1 MRWPIG
7 IMRAGP
13 ENNVYAAQDNAGL
26 AAAANGGDSDA
37 RLPFPYRSAAMPAE
51 MINRQW
57 LLARRPRGQVC
68 MEDFARRDA
77 PLPRADL
84 AAGEILIRNVML
96 GFDPAQRGW
105 MDDVKSYLPP
115 IAIDEPVRGSAVARV
130 TASANPAYPEGA
142 MVRGLFGWQD
152 YAVAARAGDPEPVL
166 IPSDVALEEALG
178 VLGAASLT
186 AYVGMHDVGRLGAG
200 DCVLVSGAA
209 GAVGSIAVQI
219 ARLRGARVIG
229 IAGGPE
235 KCRWLTRDYGAD
247 AAIDYRSEDIRAR
260 LKVLAPDGIDLF
272 FDNVGGA
279 TLEAGIA
286 HIGRFGRI
294 VLCGAIAGYNDVHPA
309 PGPRNLMRL
318 ISQRAEMR
326 GFILLD
332 HLDRVPVAMTELK
345 QWVREG
351 QIRYRTDIQ
360 HGFDAI
366 PQTFLRLFS
375 GASQG
380 KQLLRIDGAE

>member
-1 MRWPIG
+1 MPSPI
-7 IMRAGP
+7 
-13 ENNVYAAQDNAGL
+13 V
-26 AAAANGGDSDA
+26 
-37 RLPFPYRSAAMPAE
+37 
-51 MINRQW
+51 NRQW
-57 LLARRPRGQVC
+57 LLARRPEGQVLVD
-68 MEDFARRDA
+68 DFRRYDA
-77 PLPRADL
+77 PLPRPDL
-84 AAGEILIRNVML
+84 AAGEILVRNLML

-105 MDDVKSYLPP
+105 MDDVASYMPP

-130 TASANPAYPEGA
+130 IASTNPAYPEGV

-152 YAVAARAGDPEPVL
+152 YAVAARAGETDPVP
-166 IPSDVALEEALG
+166 IAADVAPEEALG

-186 AYVGMHDVGRLGAG
+186 AYVGMLDVGRLGAG

-209 GAVGSIAVQI
+209 GAVGSIAVQV
-219 ARLRGARVIG
+219 ARLHGARVIG

-235 KCRWLTRDYGAD
+235 KCRWLIEDYGAD
-247 AAIDYRSEDIRAR
+247 AVIDYHNEDMRAR
-260 LKVLAPDGIDLF
+260 LRTLAPGGIDLF

-294 VLCGAIAGYNDVHPA
+294 VLCGAIAGYNDERAA

-332 HLDRVPVAMTELK
+332 HLDRVPMAMNQLG
-345 QWVREG
+345 QWVRG
-351 QIRYRTDIQ
+351 GDIRYRADIQ
-360 HGFDAI
+360 YGFEAV
-366 PQTFLRLFS
+366 PETFLRLFS

-380 KQLLRIDGAE
+380 KQLLRIDGTG